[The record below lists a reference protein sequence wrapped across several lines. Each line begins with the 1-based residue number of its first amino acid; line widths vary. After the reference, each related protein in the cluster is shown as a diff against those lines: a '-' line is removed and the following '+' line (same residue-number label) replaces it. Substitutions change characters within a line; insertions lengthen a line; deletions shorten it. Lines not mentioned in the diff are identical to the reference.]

1 MKMLICLHGNPLQG
15 QEFDPL
21 LSELTNNGFHPII
34 HKRPIKGS
42 KLEPLLQSINSTA
55 KVSGGGPF
63 ALVAYS
69 WGAYLALAYLH
80 RFPENVTGILLINP
94 LVVDHRPLSAAVN
107 LLMATPL
114 LRSIVLRLRS
124 RSMAAAYV
132 RRTFAPQE
140 PTQEV
145 RAKLESFLSQVQI
158 WRGAAAYKKLMMTA
172 PLSEQVEKSSVPIRV
187 LYGEKDHVAPMEEQK
202 PVIERFGRPT
212 STIVPEAGH
221 ALPWTHPA
229 LILEE
234 ITTKLG

>member
-1 MKMLICLHGNPLQG
+1 MKMIICLHGNPLQG

-21 LSELTNNGFHPII
+21 LPELTHQGFHPIL

-63 ALVAYS
+63 ILVAYS

-80 RFPENVTGILLINP
+80 RFPENVTGLLLINP
-94 LVVDHRPLSAAVN
+94 LVVDHKPMSAAVN

-132 RRTFAPQE
+132 RRTFAPHE
-140 PTQEV
+140 PTQQV
-145 RAKLESFLSQVQI
+145 RSELESFLSQVQI
-158 WRGAAAYKKLMMTA
+158 WRGAAAYKKLMMTT
-172 PLSEQVEKSSVPIRV
+172 PLPDQVEKSSVPIRV
-187 LYGEKDHVAPMEEQK
+187 LYGEKDLVAPINEQK
-202 PVIERFGRPT
+202 PVIERFGYPIT
-212 STIVPEAGH
+212 TTIPGAGH
-221 ALPWTHPA
+221 GLPWTHPS

-234 ITTKLG
+234 IKTKLD